1 MESDTK
7 EFIEKHKKD
16 FVMIAIAMLSTFV
29 LVGGLRYISGT
40 TVSSGSLTA
49 SVYVPIEFLEARSR
63 AANAADKLVD
73 LTEQS
78 AANLSSISG
87 ADQRGDYVRGL
98 ELVTAEIERG
108 NDIRNT
114 AVDLSE
120 ELLDMAKGL
129 AIVTPKEA
137 TAVGFAAVTTGIELV
152 QRLISYNNNLQ
163 ELFNTLEARLQN
175 EGDEYTRARINE
187 LIGALNEEAVVI
199 NNLGSEYKALMIQF
213 DGLTNNAPPSEG

>member
-16 FVMIAIAMLSTFV
+16 FVMIAIAVLSTLV
-29 LVGGLRYISGT
+29 LVGGLRLISGT
-40 TVSSGSLTA
+40 TVSSGPLTA
-49 SVYVPIEFLEARSR
+49 SVYVPIEFLEARLR

-87 ADQRGDYVRGL
+87 ADQRGDYIRGL

-108 NDIRNT
+108 RDIRNT

-120 ELLDMAKGL
+120 ELRDMAKGL
-129 AIVTPKEA
+129 ATVTPKEA

-163 ELFNTLEARLQN
+163 QLFNTLEARLQN

-199 NNLGSEYKALMIQF
+199 NNLGSEYKDLMIQF
-213 DGLTNNAPPSEG
+213 DGLTNNAPSSEG

>member
-1 MESDTK
+1 MKSDSR
-7 EFIEKHKKD
+7 EFIENHKKE
-16 FVMIAIAMLSTFV
+16 FVLIAITVFSTFI
-29 LVGGLRYISGT
+29 LVSGLRFISGT
-40 TVSSGSLTA
+40 TVSNGSLTA
-49 SVYVPIEFLEARSR
+49 NIYVPVKFLEARIR
-63 AANAADKLVD
+63 AANAADKLAD

-108 NDIRNT
+108 RDIRNT

-120 ELLDMAKGL
+120 ELRDMANGL
-129 AIVTPKEA
+129 ATVTPKEA

-152 QRLISYNNNLQ
+152 QRFVSYNNNLQ
-163 ELFNTLEARLQN
+163 ELFNTLEARLEN
-175 EGDEYTRARINE
+175 EGDEHTRARINE
-187 LIGALNEEAVVI
+187 LIDALNEEAIVI
-199 NNLGSEYKALMIQF
+199 NNLGSEYKNLMIQF